1 MRLIPQG
8 YKGKYMSNIIEYE
21 SISTKIKGLERELD
35 TFIQVVHEIKEI
47 RGAVGTLPDDLE
59 KKKAEIEERK
69 KEFETLI
76 SSANDQMVNLEQR
89 ARNILSNLEIKNDIM
104 TEEAGSRISD
114 LIGNMENSIQ
124 ERTKELNKTG
134 NIEKK
139 INIRIKRVEERFL
152 KVLTRQQYIIVT
164 MSALFIAGMSF
175 FAYLFFMQ

>member
-1 MRLIPQG
+1 
-8 YKGKYMSNIIEYE
+8 MSNIMEYE
-21 SISTKIKGLERELD
+21 SISTKIKGLEKELD
-35 TFIQVVHEIKEI
+35 TFIQVVHEIKDI

-69 KEFETLI
+69 KALETLI
-76 SSANDQMVNLEQR
+76 VSANDQLVNFEQR
-89 ARNILSNLEIKNDIM
+89 ARDVISDLEKKNDTM

-124 ERTKELNKTG
+124 ERTNELNKTG

-139 INIRIKRVEERFL
+139 INIKIKRVEERFFN
-152 KVLTRQQYIIVT
+152 VLTRQKYMIVI

-175 FAYLFFMQ
+175 FAYLFFMK